1 MNIEDMTPEQR
12 ERLHNGCGY
21 ELAKLISTILLAII
35 FLYALPMLGSFA
47 PTARMVLLVL
57 GSLVVSQWIINWLI
71 YPENP
76 LEDLREELRKNND
89 LS

>member
-1 MNIEDMTPEQR
+1 MDIEDLTPEQR

-35 FLYALPMLGSFA
+35 FLFALPFLGSLA
-47 PTARMVLLVL
+47 TTVTLILQCL
-57 GSLVVSQWIINWLI
+57 GSLVIAQLVVNWLI

-89 LS
+89 LP